1 MNSNKKFIP
10 ESSIV
15 PDLLKDTEFLKIPS
29 VSENAQKIIDACRK
43 NKKERTKLDAFLSEY
58 GLDNQE
64 GVALMCLAE
73 SILRIPDSKTR
84 DLIISERL
92 SEGKWIDHLN
102 KADSLFVNAST
113 WGLLLAGKVVK
124 TPIEWSKIQMH
135 FCDQ

>member
-1 MNSNKKFIP
+1 MSLSDSKFISESKLLP
-10 ESSIV
+10 ELIQ
-15 PDLLKDTEFLKIPS
+15 DNDFLNNSEI
-29 VSENAQKIIDACRK
+29 SENAEKIINACRQ

-92 SEGKWIDHLN
+92 SE
-102 KADSLFVNAST
+102 
-113 WGLLLAGKVVK
+113 
-124 TPIEWSKIQMH
+124 
-135 FCDQ
+135 